1 MAMWGIR
8 NFEIRGASIIKFFL
22 VQRIS
27 GLIILILFISNCSM
41 FNTKLFLILCA
52 RFLLFKSGGF
62 PFQGW
67 VIELRSSIS
76 LFTLF
81 LFLTI
86 QKILPFHLFSL
97 ISHDE
102 LILWCFLRWVVL
114 AFLRLSFSSLKK
126 IIVISS
132 TFFSIAILVIILLT
146 SFKWKFL
153 FIIYC
158 FMLLPLLHLS
168 GSLGPEFKIFSS
180 NFIFMVQWTI
190 VVGFLRG
197 IPPMPAFFLK
207 LEIFLTLLVNTEF
220 FLSFFFLI
228 TRVFMLYVYI
238 SVFLKIIN
246 VTHWVFMKNNIVFFF
261 ETIFVLIT
269 LFILF
274 IWV

>member
-1 MAMWGIR
+1 MWGIR
-8 NFEIRGASIIKFFL
+8 NFEIRSTSIIKFFF

-27 GLIILILFISNCSM
+27 GLIILILFISNSSM

-52 RFLLFKSGGF
+52 GFLLFKSGGF

-67 VIELRSSIS
+67 VIELSSSIS

-97 ISHDE
+97 ISYDK
-102 LILWCFLRWVVL
+102 LIIWSFLRWIIL
-114 AFLRLSFSSLKK
+114 AFLSLSFSSLKK

-132 TFFSIAILVIILLT
+132 TFFSIAILLIILFT

-153 FIIYC
+153 FLIYC
-158 FMLLPLLHLS
+158 FMLLPLLNLS
-168 GSLGPEFKIFSS
+168 RRLSPEFKMFSS
-180 NFIFMVQWTI
+180 DFIFMIQWTI

-207 LEIFLTLLVNTEF
+207 LEIFLTLLVNIEF

-228 TRVFMLYVYI
+228 TRVFILYVYI
-238 SVFLKIIN
+238 SIFLKIIN
-246 VTHWVFMKNNIVFFF
+246 VIYWVFIKNNVVFFF
-261 ETIFVLIT
+261 EIIFILIS
-269 LFILF
+269 LFIFF